1 MIPSSFDYVAP
12 ASIDDAVALL
22 REHDN
27 AKILAGGQSLIPM
40 LKLRLAE
47 PALVIDINR
56 IDGLGYVAER
66 SGALHIG
73 ALAREV
79 DLDGSAAVRQRY
91 AILLDTA
98 AVIADPLVRNSA
110 TVCGNIAHG
119 DPGNDHPATM
129 LALGATFVA
138 RGPRGN
144 RRIPARQFFR
154 GLFDTALGQDE
165 LLTEIEIPE
174 PAERS
179 GGAYLKL
186 ERKVGDYA
194 TAGVAVQLTL
204 DPSGGCTAAGIGL
217 TNVGTTPIVAKAAE
231 AFLRNKP
238 LDTATVAQ
246 AAEIAAG
253 EADPVEDRR
262 GSVEYKRD
270 IVRVLATRAIRL
282 AATRAAGAIAPT
294 PLPFT
299 YSAAIDQKQ
308 GLGARG

>member
-12 ASIDDAVALL
+12 ATIDDAVALL
-22 REHDN
+22 HEHED
-27 AKILAGGQSLIPM
+27 AKVLAGGQSLIPM

-47 PALVIDINR
+47 PALVVDINR
-56 IDGLGYVAER
+56 IAGLGYLAEHD
-66 SGALHIG
+66 GALHIG

-79 DLDGSAAVRQRY
+79 DLDATPAVRQRY
-91 AILLDTA
+91 PILLDTA
-98 AVIADPLVRNSA
+98 AVIADPLVRNAA
-110 TVCGNIAHG
+110 TVCGNVAHG

-138 RGPRGN
+138 RGPRGM

-154 GLFDTALGQDE
+154 GFFETALAADE
-165 LLTEIEIPE
+165 ILMAIEIPQ
-174 PAERS
+174 PKERS
-179 GGAYLKL
+179 AGAYLKL

-204 DPSGGCTAAGIGL
+204 EPDGGCAAAGIGL
-217 TNVGTTPIVAKAAE
+217 TNVGPTPIAAIAAE

-238 LDTATVAQ
+238 LDSATIAQ

-262 GSVEYKRD
+262 GSADYKRD
-270 IVRVLATRAIRL
+270 VVRVLTARALRL
-282 AATRAAGAIAPT
+282 AATRATGTIAPT

-299 YSAAIDQKQ
+299 YSAPVSA
-308 GLGARG
+308 LTRS

>member
-12 ASIDDAVALL
+12 ATLDDAVALL
-22 REHDN
+22 HDHED
-27 AKILAGGQSLIPM
+27 AKVLAGGQSLIPM
-40 LKLRLAE
+40 LKLRLTE
-47 PALVIDINR
+47 PALVVDINR
-56 IDGLGYVAER
+56 IAGLCYVAEHD
-66 SGALHIG
+66 GALHIG
-73 ALAREV
+73 ALAREA
-79 DLDGSAAVRQRY
+79 DLDATPAVRQRY
-91 AILLDTA
+91 PILLDTA
-98 AVIADPLVRNSA
+98 AVIADPLVRNAA

-129 LALGATFVA
+129 LALSAIFVA
-138 RGPRGN
+138 RGPRGV

-154 GLFDTALGQDE
+154 GLFETALAADE
-165 LLTEIEIPE
+165 ILTAIEIPQ

-179 GGAYLKL
+179 AGAYLKL

-204 DPSGGCTAAGIGL
+204 EPDGGCAAAGIGL
-217 TNVGTTPIVAKAAE
+217 TNVGPTPIAATAAE

-238 LDTATVAQ
+238 LDSATIAQ

-262 GSVEYKRD
+262 GSVDYKRD
-270 IVRVLATRAIRL
+270 VVRVLAGRALRL
-282 AATRAAGAIAPT
+282 AATRATGTIAPT

-299 YSAAIDQKQ
+299 YSAPVSVVS
-308 GLGARG
+308 RS

>member
-12 ASIDDAVALL
+12 ATIDDAVALL
-22 REHDN
+22 HEHED

-47 PALVIDINR
+47 PALVVDINR
-56 IDGLGYVAER
+56 IPGLGYVAER
-66 SGALHIG
+66 NGALRIG
-73 ALAREV
+73 ALAREA
-79 DLDGSAAVRQRY
+79 DLDTAAAVRQRY
-91 AILLDTA
+91 PILLDTA

-110 TVCGNIAHG
+110 TVCGNLAHG

-138 RGPRGN
+138 RGPRGD

-154 GLFDTALGQDE
+154 GLFETALEADE
-165 LLTEIEIPE
+165 VLTEIEIPQ

-179 GGAYLKL
+179 AGAYLKL

-204 DPSGGCTAAGIGL
+204 DAGGGCTAAGIGL
-217 TNVGTTPIVAKAAE
+217 TNVAPTPLAATAAE

-238 LDTATVAQ
+238 LDSATIAQ

-270 IVRVLATRAIRL
+270 IVRVLASRAIRL

-294 PLPFT
+294 PIPFT
-299 YSAAIDQKQ
+299 YSAPVSA
-308 GLGARG
+308 ATRS